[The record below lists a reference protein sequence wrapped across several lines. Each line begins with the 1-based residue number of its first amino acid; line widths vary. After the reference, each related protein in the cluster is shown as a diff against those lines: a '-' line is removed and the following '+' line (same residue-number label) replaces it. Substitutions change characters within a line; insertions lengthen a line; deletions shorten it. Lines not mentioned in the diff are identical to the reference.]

1 MANII
6 SPVNSLQLLVQE
18 EVASLQLTQYP
29 MVNRLAKKV
38 TSQQV
43 IKWNANVGGAGA
55 TGELTT
61 ASVSTFSDDDY
72 VAAILPIG
80 GARLRNSFQLQK
92 EDIAQAKA
100 AGKGVLRDLF
110 AADINSGVRTILE
123 ALSTK
128 VYTGTGIAAD
138 GGVIGLVSA
147 AAATGAYAGLDPA
160 SYSAWASYVNTA
172 GANRALTADLMYA
185 TEVGIARKGGNY
197 TSIYCSPEIAVKYK
211 NLFAAQLSIT
221 NQLPAGQADISYT
234 GLTFS
239 GRPIIQDVYAP
250 AGTLYFVDENEV
262 ALYSFAQNN
271 SQDRQG
277 LQFSIGELPS
287 DNPDAEKY
295 VIYTKAQ
302 LQLKN
307 RAKGVA
313 VLDKITQ

>member
-29 MVNRLAKKV
+29 MINRLAKKV

-80 GARLRNSFQLQK
+80 GARTRHSFQLQK
-92 EDIAQAKA
+92 EDIAQAKV
-100 AGKGVLRDLF
+100 AGKGALRDLF
-110 AADINSGVRTILE
+110 ASDINSGIRVILE

-128 VYTGTGIAAD
+128 IYTGSGIAAD
-138 GGVIGLVSA
+138 GGVIGLVTA

-160 SYSAWASYVNTA
+160 TYTAWASYVNTN
-172 GANRALTADLMYA
+172 GTNRALTTDLMYA

-197 TSIYCSPEIAVKYK
+197 TAIYCSPEIAVKYK

-221 NQLPAGQADISYT
+221 NQLAPGQADISYT

-239 GRPIIQDVYAP
+239 GRPIIQDIYCP
-250 AGTLYFVDENEV
+250 ANTLYFVDENEV

-295 VIYTKAQ
+295 VVYTKAQ

-313 VLDKITQ
+313 VLDKITS

>member
-43 IKWNANVGGAGA
+43 IKWNVNIGGSGA

-80 GARLRNSFQLQK
+80 GARTRSSFQLQK
-92 EDIAQAKA
+92 EDIAQAKV
-100 AGKGVLRDLF
+100 AGRGALRDLF
-110 AADINSGVRTILE
+110 ASDINSGIRVILE

-128 VYTGTGIAAD
+128 IYTGSGIAAD
-138 GGVIGLVSA
+138 GGVIGLVTA
-147 AAATGAYAGLDPA
+147 AAATGAYAGIDPA
-160 SYSAWASYVNTA
+160 TYTAWASYVNTA
-172 GANRALTADLMYA
+172 GSNRALTAALLYA
-185 TEVGIARKGGNY
+185 TEVGLMRRGGNY
-197 TSIYCSPEIAVKYK
+197 TAIYTTPEIAVKYK
-211 NLFAAQLSIT
+211 ELFAAQLSIT

-239 GRPIIQDVYAP
+239 GRPIIQDIYCP
-250 AGTLYFVDENEV
+250 ANTLYFVDENEV

-295 VIYTKAQ
+295 VVCTKAQ

-313 VLDKITQ
+313 VLDKITS

>member
-18 EVASLQLTQYP
+18 EVASLQLTNYP

-38 TSQQV
+38 TSQQS
-43 IKWNANVGGAGA
+43 IRWNANVGGAGA

-72 VAAILPIG
+72 ISAILSIG
-80 GARLRNSFQLQK
+80 GARLRNSFQLQL
-92 EDIAQAKA
+92 EDIAQAKL
-100 AGKGVLRDLF
+100 AGRGVLRDLF
-110 AADINSGVRTILE
+110 AADINSAIRTIME
-123 ALSTK
+123 ALSAK

-138 GGVIGLVSA
+138 GGVIGLVTA
-147 AAATGAYAGLDPA
+147 AAAAGSYANIDP
-160 SYSAWASYVNTA
+160 STYSAWASYVNTA
-172 GANRALTADLMYA
+172 GSNRALTADLMYA

-197 TSIYCSPEIAVKYK
+197 TAIYCSPEIAVKYK
-211 NLFAAQLSIT
+211 GLFAAQLSIT
-221 NQLPAGQADISYT
+221 NQLAPGQADISYT

-239 GRPIIQDVYAP
+239 GRPLIQDIFAP
-250 AGTLYFVDENEV
+250 SNTLYFIDENEL
-262 ALYSFAQNN
+262 ALYSFAQDN
-271 SQDRQG
+271 SQNRQG

-287 DNPDAEKY
+287 DNPDAQKF
-295 VIYTKAQ
+295 VVTTKPQ

-313 VLDKITQ
+313 VLEKITQ